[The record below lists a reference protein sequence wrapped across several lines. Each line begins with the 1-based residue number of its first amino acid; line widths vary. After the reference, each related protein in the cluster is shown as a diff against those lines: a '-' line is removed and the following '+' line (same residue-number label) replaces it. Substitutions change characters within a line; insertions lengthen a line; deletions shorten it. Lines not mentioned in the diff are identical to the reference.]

1 MNLNLLLSNDAPAV
15 ESHQNVLISDL
26 DKVPSRGCRCFILNH
41 SINYLTDE
49 QLYKVL
55 DKIRHG
61 GIVSIT
67 SPDAMEAASALCSGN
82 IDMNAFSALTANKN
96 KQYSIMEVKSLLEQ
110 EGYKIENATINEL
123 VFYIRAQRP

>member
-1 MNLNLLLSNDAPAV
+1 MNLNLVLSNDAPAV

-26 DKVPSRGCRCFILNH
+26 DKVPSRGCRSFILNH
-41 SINYLTDE
+41 PINYLTD
-49 QLYKVL
+49 
-55 DKIRHG
+55 

-67 SPDAMEAASALCSGN
+67 SPDAMEAASALCWGN

-96 KQYSIMEVKSLLEQ
+96 KQYSIIEVKSLLEQ

>member
-1 MNLNLLLSNDAPAV
+1 MNLNLVLSNDAPAV

-26 DKVPSRGCRCFILNH
+26 DKVPSRGCRSFILNH

-67 SPDAMEAASALCSGN
+67 SPDAMEAASALCWGN

-96 KQYSIMEVKSLLEQ
+96 KQYSIIEVKSLLEQ